1 MNRFVLRGN
10 VFTAPVNELL
20 DLLCCRSGP
29 RTSRHGDAH
38 GDFRIFSLRHGC
50 VTEPAPNEHP
60 SEHHP
65 GNVWMLNKEP
75 SDIATIADVLIFFVC
90 HFFYASIGE
99 LELNRRP
106 SNRRLK
112 LRRSFPQV

>member
-10 VFTAPVNELL
+10 VFNAPGNELL

-38 GDFRIFSLRHGC
+38 GDFRVFSLRHGC
-50 VTEPAPNEHP
+50 VTEPAPNEHRD
-60 SEHHP
+60 EHHP

-75 SDIATIADVLIFFVC
+75 SDTATIADVLIFFVC
-90 HFFYASIGE
+90 HFSMPLSE
-99 LELNRRP
+99 NLN
-106 SNRRLK
+106 
-112 LRRSFPQV
+112 